1 MIPTGSNQEIRGLAP
16 SCIVFLPRICCKM
29 HISRSFPC
37 ERACSNDDHALKR
50 VFLYL
55 HVFSE
60 IWFSKFFKI
69 LEVKKGI
76 SQEQRKLLGNFP
88 SFVCSFNIFFFFF
101 FSFEGHPPLYFAFIR
116 IKRKIFRN
124 KGRSSFPWKW
134 KFVCTFPMNPR
145 ILWIKNIWKDYPSNC
160 TIDSMLNDKIEY
172 NSSLFRYFIYRSF
185 RREKWLEYIS
195 VYKTTRV
202 HRISNRI
209 YPFPVTNNRDNINA
223 RNFSLFR
230 LIHEKPIRFPDLPRA
245 CFSNTVYTDSRISPR
260 GGFRPM
266 KFHLEFQY
274 RRVYR
279 IVAQLWKRLERC
291 PVLLWGFDFLSF
303 LFIPTPSTSLLLS
316 PSEADFADRL

>member
-1 MIPTGSNQEIRGLAP
+1 
-16 SCIVFLPRICCKM
+16 
-29 HISRSFPC
+29 
-37 ERACSNDDHALKR
+37 
-50 VFLYL
+50 
-55 HVFSE
+55 
-60 IWFSKFFKI
+60 
-69 LEVKKGI
+69 
-76 SQEQRKLLGNFP
+76 
-88 SFVCSFNIFFFFF
+88 
-101 FSFEGHPPLYFAFIR
+101 
-116 IKRKIFRN
+116 
-124 KGRSSFPWKW
+124 
-134 KFVCTFPMNPR
+134 
-145 ILWIKNIWKDYPSNC
+145 
-160 TIDSMLNDKIEY
+160 MLNDKVEY